1 MKVEELKIYLGD
13 RRLSKM
19 DFSLAYREDKSG
31 IQKEDQ
37 LSSYF
42 LIVTLFLGLKG
53 IDWKPI
59 GLQLTFLVSGRNR
72 R

>member
-13 RRLSKM
+13 LRLSKM

-42 LIVTLFLGLKG
+42 LIVTLFLGQKGELSIVSKSSTNRCHQLK
-53 IDWKPI
+53 
-59 GLQLTFLVSGRNR
+59 QF
-72 R
+72 